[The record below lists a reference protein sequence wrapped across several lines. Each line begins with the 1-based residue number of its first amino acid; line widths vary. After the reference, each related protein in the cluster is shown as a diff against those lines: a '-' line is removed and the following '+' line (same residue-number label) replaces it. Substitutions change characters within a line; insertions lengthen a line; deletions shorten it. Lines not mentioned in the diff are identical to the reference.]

1 MYRDDMKTATEEQLA
16 GNVSAINAGAGTAA
30 GGANHGAAIARTG
43 VDQAYALELKANQA
57 QFTSTTTAAGQIK
70 DANLEAAHLRELSTI
85 ITGVARDM
93 DRRIEEGMRQRY

>member
-1 MYRDDMKTATEEQLA
+1 MKVATEAQLA
-16 GNVSAINAGAGTAA
+16 SNISAIDAGAGTAA
-30 GGANHGAAIARTG
+30 GGANRGAAIAKAG

-57 QFTSTTTAAGQIK
+57 QFTSTTIAAGQIK

>member
-1 MYRDDMKTATEEQLA
+1 MR
-16 GNVSAINAGAGTAA
+16 
-30 GGANHGAAIARTG
+30 
-43 VDQAYALELKANQA
+43 LELKANQA